1 MSKTI
6 DILNLKGEKVGDYE
20 IADSAL
26 ELERG
31 VQAVHDTVVA
41 FLNECRAGTA
51 STKNRGEVSGGGK
64 KPKRQKGLGGAR
76 AGSTR
81 NPVWR
86 GGGVV
91 FGPKPRDYSQKIN
104 AKVKKLALKRSFSE
118 LVESSNV
125 IVIDDFALETPKTK
139 GAVAAFKAIKAEGK
153 LLCLVEEYCDNTL
166 LATGNIPTVFLTKAS
181 RTNTY
186 QIVWADKL
194 VFTRAALDEFIKRIS

>member
-20 IADSAL
+20 IADTAL
-26 ELERG
+26 EQEKG
-31 VQAVHDTVVA
+31 SQAVHDAIVG

-51 STKNRGEVSGGGK
+51 STKTRAEVSGGGK

-86 GGGVV
+86 HGGIA

-104 AKVKKLALKRSFSE
+104 AKVKKLALKRSFSD
-118 LVESSNV
+118 LVNASAV
-125 IVIDDFALETPKTK
+125 IVVDDFALETPKTK
-139 GAVAAFKAIKAEGK
+139 AAVAALKAVKADGK
-153 LLCLVEEYCDNTL
+153 VLCMVQEYSDNAL
-166 LATGNIPTVFLTKAS
+166 LATGNIPTVFMMKAA
-181 RTNTY
+181 RVNTY

-194 VFTRAALDEFIKRIS
+194 LFTKAALDEFIKRIS